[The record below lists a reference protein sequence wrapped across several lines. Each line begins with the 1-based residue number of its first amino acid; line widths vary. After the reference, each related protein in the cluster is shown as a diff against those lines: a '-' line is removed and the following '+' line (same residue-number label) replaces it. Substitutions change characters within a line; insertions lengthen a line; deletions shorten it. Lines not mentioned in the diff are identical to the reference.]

1 VHRTWYIA
9 PVVFVVLSAV
19 GLQNAIATWMVAR
32 QPAGAVAA
40 MPVLP
45 VPTVAVVAVA
55 SATPTVG
62 APTPSATAATL
73 VVSSGRAADQVTI
86 SGRLEATATPQPSPT
101 LAPATRTPTVGPLDI
116 GVAPRRIGNDP
127 LPKFGAKEV
136 VIVDGESGAIL
147 FEQAAHRRVAPA
159 STTKIVTSLVA
170 LQRRDWA
177 ERLIAR
183 FDETEL
189 VDSTLMG
196 LRPGDDVSLEDLLYG
211 LMLPS
216 GNDAAL
222 AIANHVAGSK
232 SGFAELM
239 NQKTRELGLA
249 DSHWVNPHGLD
260 APGHYSSAWD
270 MVQFARHGM
279 RDPRFQALSAARLR
293 TVKAGG
299 RQYEV
304 PNLNRVLGQVP
315 GADGV
320 KIGYTEDA
328 GRTIVASA
336 TRNGHR
342 VYIGAFHSADLV
354 GDTKPLFEWV
364 FKNYTW
370 G

>member
-19 GLQNAIATWMVAR
+19 GLQNAIAGWMMPSKPV
-32 QPAGAVAA
+32 GAVAA
-40 MPVLP
+40 LPVLP
-45 VPTVAVVAVA
+45 VPTVPGVAPA
-55 SATPTVG
+55 PTAAPPATATPL
-62 APTPSATAATL
+62 TL
-73 VVSSGRAADQVTI
+73 VVSSGRAAEQVTI
-86 SGRLEATATPQPSPT
+86 SGRTEATATVPPSPT
-101 LAPATRTPTVGPLDI
+101 PVPPTRTPTVSPLDQ
-116 GVAPRRIGNDP
+116 GVAPRRIANDP

-136 VIVDGESGAIL
+136 VIVDGGSGAVL

-170 LQRRDWA
+170 LQGRDWS

-183 FDETEL
+183 YDETEL

-232 SGFAELM
+232 PAFAEMM
-239 NQKTRELGLA
+239 NKKTRELGL
-249 DSHWVNPHGLD
+249 SNSSWVNPHGLD

-270 MVQFARHGM
+270 MVQ
-279 RDPRFQALSAARLR
+279 RDSRFQALSAARSR
-293 TVKAGG
+293 VVKAGG

-342 VYIGAFHSADLV
+342 VYIGAFHSTDLV

-364 FKNYTW
+364 FKNYSW
-370 G
+370 S